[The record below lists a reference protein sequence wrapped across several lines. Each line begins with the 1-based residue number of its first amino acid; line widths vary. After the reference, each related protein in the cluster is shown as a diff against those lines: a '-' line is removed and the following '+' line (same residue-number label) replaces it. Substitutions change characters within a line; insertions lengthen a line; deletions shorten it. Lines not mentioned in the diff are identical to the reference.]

1 MDLWTIWIGD
11 GSNFDGT
18 TSIDGLVYAYTS
30 SGWYDTGVIY
40 YNSLPQSFVYDS
52 YVITVPDSV
61 GLLSAGEYYSDVLQ
75 VRGAQSFEA
84 VQLDGYYVIYVTD
97 YGWSYQSGDIPAPG
111 SYVYVDTS
119 SGGLSLRYAGDSFF
133 EVVAVVETPT
143 PTPEPTATP
152 TPASTGIPMDGDY
165 PTTQFSSYYSAVL
178 LTVMLIG
185 WTVLSIFK
193 VIEKRRRDNGN

>member
-11 GSNFDGT
+11 GSGFDDV
-18 TSIDGLVYAYTS
+18 TSIDGLIYVYTS
-30 SGWYDTGVIY
+30 SGWYDSGVNY
-40 YNSLPQSFVYDS
+40 HKSLPQSFVYDS

-75 VRGAQSFEA
+75 VRDAQSYEA
-84 VQLDGYYVIYVTD
+84 VQLDGYYMIYVTG

-119 SGGLSLRYAGDSFF
+119 SGGLSLRYAGDNFF

-143 PTPEPTATP
+143 PAPEPTVTP
-152 TPASTGIPMDGDY
+152 TPAGIPMDGAY
-165 PTTQFSSYYSAVL
+165 PTEQFTSYYSAVL
-178 LTVMLIG
+178 LTVMVIG